1 MNRTVIATA
10 ILLGATSLSMGAF
23 AQTATTNP
31 APAGMQ
37 GTLNRDVNQQQRIEN
52 GLQNGT
58 ITTREGAE
66 LERDEAKVDRMQAHD
81 MRDGSLNPA
90 EQARLT
96 AAQNRVSQD
105 IHQATTN
112 GVNGN
117 PMSASSQRMQT
128 DVQRNINQQDRIAD
142 GMHDG
147 SLTGHEASRME
158 RAQGRTDVREY
169 QAGRDGH
176 IGAHEQANLKQR
188 DNRVSQRLYNQKH
201 DAQHR
206 H

>member
-10 ILLGATSLSMGAF
+10 ILLGATSLSLGAF
-23 AQTATTNP
+23 AQVTTNP
-31 APAGMQ
+31 APAGTQ
-37 GTLNRDVNQQQRIEN
+37 GTLDRDVNQQQRIEQ

-66 LERDEAKVDRMQAHD
+66 LERDEARVDRMQSND
-81 MRDGSLNPA
+81 MRNGSLSPA
-90 EQARLT
+90 EQAKLN
-96 AAQNRVSQD
+96 AAQNRVSRD

-117 PMSASSQRMQT
+117 PMSASSQRMQA

-142 GMHDG
+142 GVHNG
-147 SLTGHEASRME
+147 SLTAHEASRME
-158 RAQGRTDVREY
+158 GGEARVDQREY
-169 QAGRDGH
+169 NAGQNGRVSAREQRG
-176 IGAHEQANLKQR
+176 IQHE
-188 DNRVSQRLYNQKH
+188 DNRQSQRIWNQKH
-201 DAQHR
+201 DQQHR

>member
-23 AQTATTNP
+23 AQATTNP

-37 GTLNRDVNQQQRIEN
+37 GTLDRDVHQQQRIEQ

-66 LERDEAKVDRMQAHD
+66 LERDESRVDRMQSRD
-81 MRDGSLNPA
+81 MRNGSLSPA
-90 EQARLT
+90 EQAQLNR
-96 AAQNRVSQD
+96 AQNRVSAD
-105 IHQATTN
+105 IHQATSN

-117 PMSASSQRMQT
+117 PMSASSQRMQG
-128 DVQRNINQQDRIAD
+128 DVQRNINQEDRIAD
-142 GMHDG
+142 GLHNG

-158 RAQGRTDVREY
+158 RGESRVDSREY
-169 QAGRDGH
+169 MAGRDGRV
-176 IGAHEQANLKQR
+176 GRYEQGGIQR
-188 DNRVSQRLYNQKH
+188 EDNRMSHRIYGQRH

>member
-10 ILLGATSLSMGAF
+10 ILLGATSLSLGAF
-23 AQTATTNP
+23 AQATTNP
-31 APAGMQ
+31 APAGTQ
-37 GTLNRDVNQQQRIEN
+37 GTLDRDVHQQQRIEQ

-66 LERDEAKVDRMQAHD
+66 LERDEARVDRMQSRD
-81 MRDGSLNPA
+81 MSNGSLSA
-90 EQARLT
+90 SEQSRLN
-96 AAQNRVSQD
+96 AAQDRVSRD

-128 DVQRNINQQDRIAD
+128 DVQRNINQEDRIAD
-142 GMHDG
+142 GVHDG
-147 SLTGHEASRME
+147 SLTAHEASRME
-158 RAQGRTDVREY
+158 RGESRIDSREY
-169 QAGRDGH
+169 AAGRNGR
-176 IGAHEQANLKQR
+176 ISAREQTGLKR
-188 DNRVSQRLYNQKH
+188 EDNRQSQRIYNQRH
-201 DAQHR
+201 DQQHR